1 MPKSLVIVESPAKA
15 KTLARFLGRDY
26 RVEASF
32 GHIRDLPES
41 ADEVPAEIRDKPW
54 ANLGVDTDG
63 DFKPYYVVP
72 ASKKRHVATL
82 RAAMK
87 DVSEVLLA
95 TDPDR
100 EGESISLHLREV
112 LKPKV
117 PVRRVTFHEIT
128 REAVQEAVANAHDLD
143 DNLVKAQESRRI
155 LDRLYGYTL
164 SPVLWRKVR
173 SGLSA
178 GRVQSV
184 AVRLIVE
191 REEARRAFHSSTYW
205 DIEATLSAEGR
216 EFDAA
221 LTRVGD
227 QRVATGRDFDSETG
241 RLSAKGVKHLH
252 EQDATAL
259 AGALEAH
266 LPWDVT
272 AVDERPGVER
282 PAPPFTTSTLTQEAS
297 RKLGFST
304 SRTMRIAQRLKDG
317 VELADGTIEGLITYH
332 RTDSTTISEK
342 ALTESGRAIREM
354 FGDEYYAGPR
364 RYQTQVRNA
373 QEAHEAI
380 RPTDFNV
387 TPQSVANIL
396 DADAL
401 KLYDLIWKRTMASQM
416 PDAKVLKTTVEFSAT
431 GMNGERCVLAA
442 TGKAIEYA
450 GYRRAYVEGS
460 DDPDSELEAQETIL
474 PAFKP
479 GDIVVGGG
487 RPAGVAP
494 ASLPAGPGRIMASL
508 VKLEP
513 KKHETTPPAR
523 YTEASLIKKLEE
535 EGIGRP
541 STYEP
546 TIETILRRGYVFRQ
560 GKSLVPSFTAFAVT
574 GLLRDHFEDFVDIGF
589 TAEMEKDLDEIS
601 NGERPW
607 LDFIREFF
615 RGDGRQHK
623 GLEAMAR
630 DEEQNIDYPVVNIG
644 TDAETGSPIRVRIG
658 KFGPFLQLGDG
669 GPGNTASLPDDLP
682 PGDLT
687 VERAMALIRA
697 KAAGPRELGADPAT
711 GQPVYLA
718 TGRFGPY
725 VQLGD
730 TPEKPAKSAKRAKG
744 TKGAKD
750 AKVEKAAKPRR
761 ASLPRG
767 VAEADV
773 DLALALRLLSLPRV
787 LGGHPGD
794 GQDVVASVGRFG
806 PYVKH
811 GEEFRSLEPDDDVYT
826 VSLERALALL
836 AAPKQ
841 ARRRQSAT
849 RTVLR
854 ELGVREDTGAAVR
867 LLDGRYGPYVSD
879 GKTNAS
885 LAKGADTASIGLR
898 EAVELLEARA
908 AAGPRKKPARRAAAG
923 GSRRRTPSARVS

>member
-15 KTLARFLGRDY
+15 KTLSRFLGRDY

-41 ADEVPAEIRDKPW
+41 AGEVPAEIRDKPW
-54 ANLGVDTDG
+54 GNLGVDTDG
-63 DFKPYYVVP
+63 DFKPYYVIP
-72 ASKKRHVATL
+72 ASKRRHVTAL
-82 RAAMK
+82 RSAMK
-87 DVSEVLLA
+87 DASEVLLA

-100 EGESISLHLREV
+100 EGESISLHLMEV

-128 REAVQEAVANAHDLD
+128 REAVAEAVANAHDLD
-143 DNLVKAQESRRI
+143 ENLVKAQESRRI

-164 SPVLWRKVR
+164 SPVLWKKVR
-173 SGLSA
+173 TGLSA

-191 REEARRAFHSSTYW
+191 REEARVAFRSSTYW
-205 DIEATLSAEGR
+205 DIEARLSADGR
-216 EFDAA
+216 EFGAVLA
-221 LTRVGD
+221 RVGD
-227 QRVATGRDFDSETG
+227 ERVASGRDFDSTTG
-241 RLSAKGVKHLH
+241 LLATKGVRHLDEH
-252 EQDATAL
+252 GAQRLAQVLEQ
-259 AGALEAH
+259 H
-266 LPWDVT
+266 LPWQVT
-272 AVDERPGVER
+272 AVDQRPGTER
-282 PAPPFTTSTLTQEAS
+282 PAAPFTTSTLTQEAS

-317 VELADGTIEGLITYH
+317 VELADGTIEGIITYH
-332 RTDSTTISEK
+332 RTDSTTLSEK
-342 ALTESGRAIREM
+342 ALRESGRTIREM
-354 FGDEYYAGPR
+354 FGDEYYQGPR

-380 RPTDFNV
+380 RPTDFAV
-387 TPQSVANIL
+387 TPQSLVGIL
-396 DADAL
+396 EADEL

-416 PDAKVLKTTVEFSAT
+416 PDARILKTTVEFTAAGPAGESAALT
-431 GMNGERCVLAA
+431 S
-442 TGKAIEYA
+442 TGKAIEFA

-474 PAFKP
+474 PAFKR
-479 GDIVVGGG
+479 GDSVVAAGQPAAGSG
-487 RPAGVAP
+487 RA
-494 ASLPAGPGRIMASL
+494 MAAL
-508 VKLEP
+508 VRLEP

-523 YTEASLIKKLEE
+523 FTEASLIKKLEE

-560 GKSLVPSFTAFAVT
+560 GKALVPSFTAFAVT
-574 GLLRDHFEDFVDIGF
+574 RLLRDHFADFVDIGF

-615 RGDGRQHK
+615 RGDGKHHK

-630 DEEQNIDYPVVNIG
+630 DGAQQIEYPVVAIG
-644 TDAETGSPIRVRIG
+644 TDPESGKDIRVRIG
-658 KFGPFLQLGDG
+658 RFGPFLQVGDG
-669 GPGNTASLPDDLP
+669 GAGNTASLPDDLP
-682 PGDLT
+682 PADLT
-687 VERAMALIRA
+687 VEKAMSLVRA
-697 KAAGPRELGADPAT
+697 KAAGPRDLGIDSET
-711 GQPVYLA
+711 RQHVYLA

-725 VQLGD
+725 VQLGE
-730 TPEKPAKSAKRAKG
+730 TPEKPPKG
-744 TKGAKD
+744 VKA
-750 AKVEKAAKPRR
+750 EKPKR

-767 VAEADV
+767 VTEAEV
-773 DLALALRLLSLPRV
+773 DLPQALRLLSLPRV
-787 LGGHPGD
+787 LGKHPED
-794 GQDVVASVGRFG
+794 GQEIVASAGRFG

-811 GEEFRSLEPDDDVYT
+811 GDDFRSLGPDDDVYT
-826 VSLERALALL
+826 LSLERALALL

-841 ARRRQSAT
+841 SRRRQAAA

-854 ELGVREDTGAAVR
+854 ELGVREDTGAAVT

-885 LAKGADTASIGLR
+885 LAKGADPAGIGLR
-898 EAVELLEARA
+898 EAIELLLARA
-908 AAGPRKKPARRAAAG
+908 TAGPKKKGTRRAPAAG
-923 GSRRRTPSARVS
+923 GRRRRQPAGVS